1 MKPQV
6 VFCDNHVL
14 VVDKPPMMVTQKTE
28 GHETSLEEW
37 AKAWVKEKYQKP
49 GAVFLHAIHRLDK
62 EVSGLV
68 LFARTSKALSRLNQ
82 AMREGKIEKTYEAL
96 VEGVLADN
104 EGTLSHDLEHK
115 EHRAQVGTGKKAVLH
130 YRVLERN
137 KDTTLVEITLETG
150 RYHQIRA
157 QFSAIRHPIVGDKKY
172 GSKMINKKPGIALR
186 NTRLVFPH
194 PISGQSVSYS
204 HIQLS
209 EYGPNTTVT

>member
-1 MKPQV
+1 MNPKV

-14 VVDKPPMMVTQKTE
+14 VVDKPAMMVTQAAE
-28 GHETSLEEW
+28 GHQTSLEEW

-82 AMREGKIEKTYEAL
+82 AMREGKIQKTYEAL
-96 VEGVLADN
+96 VEGILSSS

-115 EHRAQVGTGKKAVLH
+115 EHRAEIGTGKKAVLH
-130 YRVLERN
+130 FLVLKKY
-137 KDTTLVEITLETG
+137 KDTTLVEIQLETG

-157 QFSAIRHPIVGDKKY
+157 QFSAIGHPIVGDKKY
-172 GSKMINKKPGIALR
+172 GSKISHTSPGIALR
-186 NTRLVFPH
+186 HVKLVFPH
-194 PISGQSVSYS
+194 PINGQLVE
-204 HIQLS
+204 LK
-209 EYGPNTTVT
+209 